1 MQHALQKMHFPVT
14 CSMFNRVRQ
23 VQKKQPGGNWK
34 QHRVFNLQKHIWCQI
49 IRKAM
54 VRPSIKMKFKQAVY
68 QSVYENCSNAALI
81 FSWLPLPIGKVCSQK
96 QFRPNLSTLLSTS
109 SLKNNHF
116 HGHKVKYSLLLHT
129 QSRFQVL
136 LDYTCKL

>member
-1 MQHALQKMHFPVT
+1 
-14 CSMFNRVRQ
+14 
-23 VQKKQPGGNWK
+23 
-34 QHRVFNLQKHIWCQI
+34 
-49 IRKAM
+49 
-54 VRPSIKMKFKQAVY
+54 MKFKQAVY